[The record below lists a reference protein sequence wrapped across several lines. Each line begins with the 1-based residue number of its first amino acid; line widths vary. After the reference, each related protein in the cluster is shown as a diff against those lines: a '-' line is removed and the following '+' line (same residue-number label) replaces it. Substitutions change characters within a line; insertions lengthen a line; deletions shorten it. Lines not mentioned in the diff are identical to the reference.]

1 MLLGGW
7 VPGGAGAQAQVTAGG
22 QSSTAAADVVAGQ
35 VVNGISGAPV
45 SRALVQLGARA
56 MLADGE
62 GRFRF
67 EQAGQPP
74 SVIRAT
80 KPGYSISPE
89 QFDGGSAAT
98 SGNGDPLAVV
108 VTLWPEALLTGTV
121 LAPDGEPLPHIA
133 VQARRS
139 VFDEQGHRFQQAGQS
154 QTDSHGEFR
163 IPVTAGDYVVESQ
176 FSQRGFERDEA
187 VLPAAYPPALSGG
200 TAGTVHLLPG
210 QEAHLELRPGVSRT
224 HVVTLPFDSD
234 SDGGPPPRITV
245 RSSTGVT
252 FPASGFRSQEAGAVR
267 LNLPPGSY
275 ALHATRFGRDGVQF
289 GDSSITVGDRDVAG
303 PALHLSSLPN
313 IPVEVVTDGSATAS
327 ASATTSGRGSA
338 SPPNVMQLNLELQPV
353 EADPSSPFQNGV
365 RPTQGR
371 DGTASFAA
379 APGTYRLNA
388 SWNSGWYIVSATSR
402 GSDLLTE
409 PLLISASSSPS
420 PITVTVSN
428 QTGALQGTVA
438 LAGAPAACWIYLLAS
453 GSALPKVIVRR
464 SDSSGAFN
472 IPDLPPGSYR
482 VIAFPYRHSLDLED
496 AKVLDRFA
504 TQMGSVSVGPG
515 SSETLDLRAVTAK
528 EMLQ

>member
-1 MLLGGW
+1 M
-7 VPGGAGAQAQVTAGG
+7 
-22 QSSTAAADVVAGQ
+22 
-35 VVNGISGAPV
+35 
-45 SRALVQLGARA
+45 
-56 MLADGE
+56 
-62 GRFRF
+62 
-67 EQAGQPP
+67 
-74 SVIRAT
+74 
-80 KPGYSISPE
+80 
-89 QFDGGSAAT
+89 
-98 SGNGDPLAVV
+98 
-108 VTLWPEALLTGTV
+108 
-121 LAPDGEPLPHIA
+121 
-133 VQARRS
+133 
-139 VFDEQGHRFQQAGQS
+139 
-154 QTDSHGEFR
+154 
-163 IPVTAGDYVVESQ
+163 
-176 FSQRGFERDEA
+176 
-187 VLPAAYPPALSGG
+187 
-200 TAGTVHLLPG
+200 
-210 QEAHLELRPGVSRT
+210 
-224 HVVTLPFDSD
+224 
-234 SDGGPPPRITV
+234 
-245 RSSTGVT
+245 
-252 FPASGFRSQEAGAVR
+252 R

-289 GDSSITVGDRDVAG
+289 GDSGITVGDRGVAG

-327 ASATTSGRGSA
+327 ASATTSGATAVAAQRHAAQPGAPACRGGSFVA
-338 SPPNVMQLNLELQPV
+338 V
-353 EADPSSPFQNGV
+353 FQNGV

-515 SSETLDLRAVTAK
+515 IRRRWISGR
-528 EMLQ
+528 